1 MKSSYKRESLCI
13 YFGRRKMIRRPC
25 PPQAFTNTTTCSS
38 TFIWTSR
45 SSALQAF
52 NGLCITHSELWQEY
66 SSAAEETCLKGVGC
80 KFPRDGRQAMQLV
93 KLFSRYARGQN
104 KVSISVCCQGRCQ
117 TSPSGLLPIGWCL
130 ARSCRGSTRDRAPML
145 VGKLHY
151 KEDAT
156 NRLSSSLMMT
166 NP

>member
-1 MKSSYKRESLCI
+1 MLLPGNAITSMLHMSPSLVCAEI
-13 YFGRRKMIRRPC
+13 EELSARAGSFKPFIT
-25 PPQAFTNTTTCSS
+25 FTRMLKT
-38 TFIWTSR
+38 
-45 SSALQAF
+45 ALQ
-52 NGLCITHSELWQEY
+52 
-66 SSAAEETCLKGVGC
+66 GC
-80 KFPRDGRQAMQLV
+80 SNTVDLDVLTLAGQMSTLSFPKADGRQAMQLV